1 MTKRTLSIGFSGAL
15 AALTVSALT
24 GCNQH
29 AETAPAAQPAPPT
42 VTVAPVTEKHVTE
55 WREFTGRTEAVETVE
70 VRPRVSGHIQ
80 EVHFQSGQLVKKGDI
95 LFTIDPRWHEA
106 EFDQKE
112 AEYQQAKSSARDGG
126 TRSQSHG
133 TTAREQS
140 HLHRGG
146 RKLARRGFARQK
158 PRCWALKPLAISR
171 NSTWILPD
179 QIPH

>member
-70 VRPRVSGHIQ
+70 VRPRVSGHI
-80 EVHFQSGQLVKKGDI
+80 
-95 LFTIDPRWHEA
+95 
-106 EFDQKE
+106 
-112 AEYQQAKSSARDGG
+112 
-126 TRSQSHG
+126 
-133 TTAREQS
+133 
-140 HLHRGG
+140 
-146 RKLARRGFARQK
+146 RRGAFPIGPVGEERGY
-158 PRCWALKPLAISR
+158 SFH
-171 NSTWILPD
+171 D
-179 QIPH
+179 